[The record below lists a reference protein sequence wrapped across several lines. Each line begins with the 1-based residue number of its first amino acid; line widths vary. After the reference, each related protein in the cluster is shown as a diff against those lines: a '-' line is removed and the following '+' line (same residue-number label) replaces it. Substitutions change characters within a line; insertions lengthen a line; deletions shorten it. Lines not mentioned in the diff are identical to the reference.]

1 MATYSPQLFF
11 NVSRS
16 LRGDGFFVVVLILVC
31 GCQSL
36 QVSPASASSTKP
48 ISSQQITDATTTHNN
63 ALDLLH
69 DLLGDEKN
77 LSKVLI
83 IKHASPELKTLVKR
97 ISGVSAEGVKTLEM
111 LAKTGGAPQWGR
123 LDLPAGERATR
134 EAISK
139 DKEHELLHSSGN
151 EFEFQLLL
159 SQAEG
164 LNYGAHLAKIASVT
178 AANPGHAAKLSV
190 LGRQLEE
197 LRADVLS
204 LLRLRNG

>member
-1 MATYSPQLFF
+1 MPTLSSQRLL
-11 NVSRS
+11 NVRRS
-16 LRGDGFFVVVLILVC
+16 LTGDGFFVAVLILVC

-36 QVSPASASSTKP
+36 QVSRASASSTKP
-48 ISSQQITDATTTHNN
+48 VSAQQNAATTATHNN

-69 DLLGDEKN
+69 DLLSDEKN

-83 IKHASPELKTLVKR
+83 IKHAPPELKTLVKR

-111 LAKTGGAPQWGR
+111 LAKTGGPPQWGH
-123 LDLPAGERATR
+123 LDLSAGERATR

-139 DKEHELLHSSGN
+139 EKEHELLHSSGN